1 MWSAL
6 VWVMGGAMLG
16 ASLRYVTGLGMQH
29 LLGPR
34 FPWGTLVV
42 NMVGCFLMG
51 LFFALVQERGVLG
64 DRTKL
69 FLMVG
74 CFGSL
79 TTFSSFALDNLLL
92 MRNEHL
98 LWALGNLVLQN
109 VTGVI
114 LVAFGILV
122 GRTW

>member
-1 MWSAL
+1 MFSAL
-6 VWVMGGAMLG
+6 MWVAGGAVIG
-16 ASLRYVTGLGMQH
+16 ATTRYAVGLWMKS

-42 NMVGCFLMG
+42 NLVGCFLIG
-51 LFFALVQERGVLG
+51 VFFALVQERGVLG
-64 DRTKL
+64 ERTRL

-92 MRNEHL
+92 ARNEEMY
-98 LWALGNLVLQN
+98 WMIGNLVGQN
-109 VTGVI
+109 LLGVL
-114 LVAFGILV
+114 LVVAGIAV
-122 GRTW
+122 GRMV